1 MWGRRLPIYQ
11 VTEKDTFW
19 HCEKCGN
26 FADKDDVIIRELSK
40 TEIDAMNKK
49 LEDFKKNVVLTGEK
63 MSRRKGVNWFSAHS
77 DFYSIEVLL
86 IHDWTKRCKKSSRS
100 DWK

>member
-1 MWGRRLPIYQ
+1 MPLFCKQCDGRRLPIYQ

-63 MSRRKGVNWFSAHS
+63 MSRRKGVN
-77 DFYSIEVLL
+77 
-86 IHDWTKRCKKSSRS
+86 
-100 DWK
+100 